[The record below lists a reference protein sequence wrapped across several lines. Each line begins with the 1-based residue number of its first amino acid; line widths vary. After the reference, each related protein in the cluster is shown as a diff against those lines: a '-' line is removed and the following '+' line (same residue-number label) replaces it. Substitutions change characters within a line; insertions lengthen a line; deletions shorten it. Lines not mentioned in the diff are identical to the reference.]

1 MAKQLYRDQIERFYD
16 LEVGEYSRGDIGSLC
31 DIAESLITVWRRE
44 PPYPEDYPVRP
55 PLALP
60 LPNMRPPKPIPKGGI
75 KWTSTGPGRAKRPPP
90 RAQEPE
96 HGPPGD
102 VTAPLLPD
110 PRVSS
115 RSTPPAETRD
125 VPPTTASGP
134 QFLKP
139 GPPPAKPSSK
149 PLKTIPEK
157 NPPGGKAEA
166 QRQGALRPVTKG
178 QLDKAVAKEVA
189 AARAEMLREI
199 KAAGFDPAVTWTTEV
214 NHEAFDPVKALVQ
227 LAHVPGC
234 PENTILGILRTLV
247 ALKKE
252 RAKVAWETVRLEDI
266 PVEHRPRLAG
276 QLVEWLEVAELP
288 MEVAEH
294 PVLREVYELTGVA
307 LPRAVDADEFMAR
320 WEQVLEDMRTDA
332 EARTEVQR
340 AAGRLVM
347 DGPPKRAAEF
357 RVKPS
362 TGSPST

>member
-1 MAKQLYRDQIERFYD
+1 MGKQLYRDQIERFYD
-16 LEVGEYSRGDIGSLC
+16 LEEKEYSRGDIGSLC

-44 PPYPEDYPVRP
+44 PPYPEDYAPRP

-60 LPNMRPPKPIPKGGI
+60 LPAMRPPKALPKGGVR
-75 KWTSTGPGRAKRPPP
+75 WTSSGPARAKRPPP
-90 RAQEPE
+90 RAMEAEQAPPE
-96 HGPPGD
+96 D
-102 VTAPLLPD
+102 VTAQVLQETPGC
-110 PRVSS
+110 S
-115 RSTPPAETRD
+115 RSMKPSEPRD
-125 VPPTTASGP
+125 VLLSGP

-139 GPPPAKPSSK
+139 AKPSTR

-157 NPPGGKAEA
+157 SPPGGKAEA
-166 QRQGALRPVTKG
+166 QRQGALRPVTRG

-189 AARAEMLREI
+189 AARAEMLKEI
-199 KAAGFDPAVTWTTEV
+199 KAAGFDPSVTWTTEV

-247 ALKKE
+247 ALRKE

-266 PVEHRPRLAG
+266 PLEHRPRLAG

-288 MEVAEH
+288 AEVQEH
-294 PVLREVYELTGVA
+294 EGVREVYELTGVA
-307 LPRAVDADEFMAR
+307 LPRAVDAVEFLAR

-332 EARTEVQR
+332 AARTETQR

-362 TGSPST
+362 TGSPSA

>member
-1 MAKQLYRDQIERFYD
+1 MAKELYRDQIERFYD
-16 LEVGEYSRGDIGSLC
+16 LEEAEYSRSDIASLC
-31 DIAESLITVWRRE
+31 CVSASMITIWRRE
-44 PPYPEDYPVRP
+44 PPHPEDFNVRP

-60 LPNMRPPKPIPKGGI
+60 LPPMRPAKVDKLIRKSPGWLATQHKPV
-75 KWTSTGPGRAKRPPP
+75 RAKRPLP
-90 RAQEPE
+90 RGQEP
-96 HGPPGD
+96 
-102 VTAPLLPD
+102 APAEKADLEQPILPEI
-110 PRVSS
+110 PVSS
-115 RSTPPAETRD
+115 RSSPPPARPDTPPQA
-125 VPPTTASGP
+125 P

-139 GPPPAKPSSK
+139 AKPSTK
-149 PLKTIPEK
+149 PLKTLPEK
-157 NPPGGKAEA
+157 SPPGGKEEA
-166 QRQGALRPVTKG
+166 KAQGARTPVTRG
-178 QLDKAVAKEVA
+178 QLDRAVAKEVA
-189 AARAEMLREI
+189 AARAEMLKEI

-288 MEVAEH
+288 AEVAEH
-294 PVLREVYELTGVA
+294 PGIREVYELTGVA
-307 LPRAVDADEFMAR
+307 LPRAADAEEFMTR

-332 EARTEVQR
+332 AARTEVQR

-362 TGSPST
+362 TGSTVPS